1 MNLPQKWNPQTWRKI
16 DFYTD
21 FYWNI
26 WHNNKLVS
34 IVENCIILIHTV
46 LYHYRHI
53 ISTMIKM
60 FFNRI
65 WMLTW
70 RWYSSS
76 FPADMTKTKWRWKTC
91 SDFKCV
97 FLVVFLLNPR
107 YLMSMCCTHKAGC
120 NQKRFKSHSLLKSN
134 IFNFLKIWSHSNSY
148 INKILVFLN

>member
-1 MNLPQKWNPQTWRKI
+1 MHFKMNLPQKWNPQTWRKI

-65 WMLTW
+65 WMLKIILQFF
-70 RWYSSS
+70 SSRYDENKVKMK
-76 FPADMTKTKWRWKTC
+76 DMFWC
-91 SDFKCV
+91 
-97 FLVVFLLNPR
+97 FLVVVVCFFYWIQDIWCLCVADTKPAVIRKGSKAIHYWSLTFLFFIF
-107 YLMSMCCTHKAGC
+107 KAEAT
-120 NQKRFKSHSLLKSN
+120 LTAT
-134 IFNFLKIWSHSNSY
+134 
-148 INKILVFLN
+148 

>member
-1 MNLPQKWNPQTWRKI
+1 MHFKMNLPQKWNPQTWRKI

-60 FFNRI
+60 FFDLDAEDNTPVLFQQI
-65 WMLTW
+65 WRKQSEDERHVLMFFGCCCFFFYWIQDIWCLCVADTKPAVIRKGSKAIHYWSLT
-70 RWYSSS
+70 
-76 FPADMTKTKWRWKTC
+76 FLFFI
-91 SDFKCV
+91 FKAEAT
-97 FLVVFLLNPR
+97 L
-107 YLMSMCCTHKAGC
+107 TAT
-120 NQKRFKSHSLLKSN
+120 
-134 IFNFLKIWSHSNSY
+134 
-148 INKILVFLN
+148 

>member
-34 IVENCIILIHTV
+34 IVENCIILIHRV

-97 FLVVFLLNPR
+97 FFGCFFYWIQDIWCLSVADTKPAVIRKGSKAIHYWSLTFL
-107 YLMSMCCTHKAGC
+107 
-120 NQKRFKSHSLLKSN
+120 
-134 IFNFLKIWSHSNSY
+134 IF
-148 INKILVFLN
+148 

>member
-65 WMLTW
+65 WMLKMILQFF
-70 RWYSSS
+70 SSRYDENKVKMK
-76 FPADMTKTKWRWKTC
+76 DMFWC
-91 SDFKCV
+91 
-97 FLVVFLLNPR
+97 FLVVVVFFFLLNSR
-107 YLMSMCCTHKAGC
+107 YLMSMCCRHKACC

-134 IFNFLKIWSHSNSY
+134 VFIFYF
-148 INKILVFLN
+148 